1 MDLPWLDHPSA
12 HSAARDAALSQVP
25 RSLHLVPADA
35 ARRAAVQGFIRDRF
49 AAHYQ
54 ADVRHFMPC
63 LFGLEAD
70 DGSLHGAVGCRSAA
84 TQPLFLEHYLDEPIE
99 DLIAARV
106 GTTVDRTD
114 VVEVGN
120 LAARGAGLSRLL
132 IVALTRLLATEGVR
146 WAGFTGTPAL
156 INSFRRLGIA
166 LHGLA
171 PADPRRLGVDREQ
184 WRAEWGTYYDAGP
197 QVMVAE
203 VPGADRT
210 LATAGTYRRFGAQ
223 EAMHGLCA

>member
-1 MDLPWLDHPSA
+1 MDLPWLDHPFSRE
-12 HSAARDAALSQVP
+12 AAPSQVP
-25 RSLHLVPADA
+25 RSLHLVPVDA
-35 ARRAAVQGFIRDRF
+35 ARRAAVQDFIRDRF
-49 AAHYQ
+49 AAHYR

-84 TQPLFLEHYLDEPIE
+84 VQPLFLERYLDEPIE
-99 DLIAARV
+99 HAIAARSGEIV
-106 GTTVDRTD
+106 ERAD

-166 LHGLA
+166 LHRLA
-171 PADPRRLGVDREQ
+171 PADPARLGVDRD
-184 WRAEWGTYYDAGP
+184 EWGSYYDAGP

-203 VPGADRT
+203 VPGAHRT
-210 LATAGTYRRFGAQ
+210 LAMAGTYRQFGASM
-223 EAMHGLCA
+223 EAAHGLCG

>member
-1 MDLPWLDHPSA
+1 MDLPWLDHPTSRETASA
-12 HSAARDAALSQVP
+12 PVP
-25 RSLHLVPADA
+25 RSLHLVTVDA
-35 ARRAAVQGFIRDRF
+35 ARRAAVQDFIRDRF

-120 LAARGAGLSRLL
+120 LAARGAGMSRLL

-146 WAGFTGTPAL
+146 WVGFTGTPAL

-171 PADPRRLGVDREQ
+171 PADPRRLGVDRDQ
-184 WRAEWGTYYDAGP
+184 WRAEWGSYYDAGP

-203 VPGADRT
+203 VPGADLT
-210 LATAGTYRRFGAQ
+210 LATAGTYRQFGASM
-223 EAMHGLCA
+223 EAAHGLCG

>member
-1 MDLPWLDHPSA
+1 MDLPWLDHPPA
-12 HSAARDAALSQVP
+12 REAAPSQVP

-35 ARRAAVQGFIRDRF
+35 TRRAAVQDFVRDRF

-84 TQPLFLEHYLDEPIE
+84 TQPLFLERYLDEPIE
-99 DLIAARV
+99 DLIAARA
-106 GTTVDRTD
+106 GTTVERAD

-156 INSFRRLGIA
+156 INSFRRLGIV
-166 LHGLA
+166 LHRLGS
-171 PADPRRLGVDREQ
+171 ADPRRLGVDREQ

-203 VPGADRT
+203 VPGADRA
-210 LATAGTYRRFGAQ
+210 LSSAGTYRQFGAQ
-223 EAMHGLCA
+223 EVMHGLCG

>member
-1 MDLPWLDHPSA
+1 MDLPWLDHPTSREPASA
-12 HSAARDAALSQVP
+12 PVP
-25 RSLHLVPADA
+25 RSLHLVAVDA
-35 ARRAAVQGFIRDRF
+35 ARRAAVQDFIRDRF

-54 ADVRHFMPC
+54 ANVRHFMPC

-84 TQPLFLEHYLDEPIE
+84 VQPLFLERYLDEPIE
-99 DLIAARV
+99 HVIAARSGEIV
-106 GTTVDRTD
+106 ERAD

-120 LAARGAGLSRLL
+120 LAARGAGMSRLL

-146 WAGFTGTPAL
+146 WVGFTGTPAL

-166 LHGLA
+166 LHRLA
-171 PADPRRLGVDREQ
+171 PADPSRLGADRD
-184 WRAEWGTYYDAGP
+184 EWGSYYDAGP

-210 LATAGTYRRFGAQ
+210 LETAGTYRQFGASM
-223 EAMHGLCA
+223 EAAHGLCG

>member
-1 MDLPWLDHPSA
+1 MDLPWLDHPTSRETASA
-12 HSAARDAALSQVP
+12 PVP
-25 RSLHLVPADA
+25 RSLHLVAVDA
-35 ARRAAVQGFIRDRF
+35 ARRAAVQDFIRDRF

-84 TQPLFLEHYLDEPIE
+84 VQPLFLERYLDEPIE
-99 DLIAARV
+99 HVIAARSGEAV
-106 GTTVDRTD
+106 ERAD

-120 LAARGAGLSRLL
+120 LAARGAGMSRLL

-166 LHGLA
+166 LHRLA
-171 PADPRRLGVDREQ
+171 PADPSRRGAARD
-184 WRAEWGTYYDAGP
+184 EWGSYYDAGP

-210 LATAGTYRRFGAQ
+210 LATAGTYRQFGASM
-223 EAMHGLCA
+223 EAAHGLCG

>member
-1 MDLPWLDHPSA
+1 MDLPWLDHPPSRETASA
-12 HSAARDAALSQVP
+12 PVP
-25 RSLHLVPADA
+25 RSLHLVAVDA
-35 ARRAAVQGFIRDRF
+35 ARRAAVQDFIRDRF
-49 AAHYQ
+49 AVHYQ
-54 ADVRHFMPC
+54 ANVRHFMPC

-84 TQPLFLEHYLDEPIE
+84 TQALFLEHYLDEPIE

-106 GTTVDRTD
+106 GTTVERAD

-120 LAARGAGLSRLL
+120 LAARGAGMSRLL

-146 WAGFTGTPAL
+146 WVGFTGTPAL

-171 PADPRRLGVDREQ
+171 PADPRRLGVDRDQ
-184 WRAEWGTYYDAGP
+184 WRAEWGSYYDAGP

-203 VPGADRT
+203 VPGAHRT
-210 LATAGTYRRFGAQ
+210 LATAGTYRQFGASM
-223 EAMHGLCA
+223 EAAHGLCG

>member
-1 MDLPWLDHPSA
+1 MDLPWLDHPTSREPASA
-12 HSAARDAALSQVP
+12 QVP
-25 RSLHLVPADA
+25 RSLHLVAVDA
-35 ARRAAVQGFIRDRF
+35 ARRAAVQDFIRNRF

-54 ADVRHFMPC
+54 ANVRHFMPC

-84 TQPLFLEHYLDEPIE
+84 VQPLFLERYLDEPIE
-99 DLIAARV
+99 HVIAARSGEIV
-106 GTTVDRTD
+106 ERAD

-120 LAARGAGLSRLL
+120 LAARGAGMSRLL

-146 WAGFTGTPAL
+146 WVGFTGTPAL

-166 LHGLA
+166 LHRLA
-171 PADPRRLGVDREQ
+171 PADPSRLGADRD
-184 WRAEWGTYYDAGP
+184 EWGSYYDAGP

-210 LATAGTYRRFGAQ
+210 LATAGTYRQFGSSM
-223 EAMHGLCA
+223 EAAHGLCG

>member
-1 MDLPWLDHPSA
+1 MDLPWLDHPS
-12 HSAARDAALSQVP
+12 SREAAPSQVP
-25 RSLHLVPADA
+25 RSLHLVPVDA
-35 ARRAAVQGFIRDRF
+35 ARRAAVQDFIRDRF
-49 AAHYQ
+49 AAHYR

-84 TQPLFLEHYLDEPIE
+84 VQPLFLERYLDEPIE
-99 DLIAARV
+99 HAIAARSGESV
-106 GTTVDRTD
+106 ERAD

-166 LHGLA
+166 LHRLA
-171 PADPRRLGVDREQ
+171 PADPARLGVDRD
-184 WRAEWGTYYDAGP
+184 EWGSYYDAGP

-203 VPGADRT
+203 VPGAHRT
-210 LATAGTYRRFGAQ
+210 LATAGTYRQFGASM
-223 EAMHGLCA
+223 EAAHGLCG

>member
-1 MDLPWLDHPSA
+1 MDLPWLDHPTSRETASA
-12 HSAARDAALSQVP
+12 PVP
-25 RSLHLVPADA
+25 RSLHLVAVDA
-35 ARRAAVQGFIRDRF
+35 ARRAAVQDFIRDRF

-84 TQPLFLEHYLDEPIE
+84 TQALFLEHYLDEPIE

-106 GTTVDRTD
+106 GTSVERAD

-120 LAARGAGLSRLL
+120 LAARGAGMSRLL

-146 WAGFTGTPAL
+146 WVGFTGTPAL

-171 PADPRRLGVDREQ
+171 PADPRRLGVDRDQ
-184 WRAEWGTYYDAGP
+184 WRAEWGSYYDAGP

-203 VPGADRT
+203 VPGADLT
-210 LATAGTYRRFGAQ
+210 LATAGTYRQFGASM
-223 EAMHGLCA
+223 EAAHGLCG

>member
-1 MDLPWLDHPSA
+1 MDLPWLDHPFSRE
-12 HSAARDAALSQVP
+12 AASSQVP
-25 RSLHLVPADA
+25 RSLHLVPVGA
-35 ARRAAVQGFIRDRF
+35 ARRAAVQDFIRERF

-84 TQPLFLEHYLDEPIE
+84 TQPLFLERYLDESIE
-99 DLIAARV
+99 DLIAARA
-106 GTTVDRTD
+106 GTTVERAD

-156 INSFRRLGIA
+156 INSFRRLGIV
-166 LHGLA
+166 LHRLG

-210 LATAGTYRRFGAQ
+210 LATAGTYRQFGAQ
-223 EAMHGLCA
+223 EAMHGLCG

>member
-1 MDLPWLDHPSA
+1 
-12 HSAARDAALSQVP
+12 
-25 RSLHLVPADA
+25 
-35 ARRAAVQGFIRDRF
+35 
-49 AAHYQ
+49 
-54 ADVRHFMPC
+54 MPC
-63 LFGLEAD
+63 LYGLEAD

-84 TQPLFLEHYLDEPIE
+84 TQTLFLEHYLDEPIE

-106 GTTVDRTD
+106 GTSVERAD

-120 LAARGAGLSRLL
+120 LAARGAGMSRLL

-146 WAGFTGTPAL
+146 WVGFTGTPAL

-171 PADPRRLGVDREQ
+171 PADPRRLGVDRDQ
-184 WRAEWGTYYDAGP
+184 WRAEWGSYYDAGP

-203 VPGADRT
+203 VPGADLT
-210 LATAGTYRRFGAQ
+210 LATAGTYRQFGASM
-223 EAMHGLCA
+223 EVAHGLCG

>member
-1 MDLPWLDHPSA
+1 MDLPWLDHPSSRETA
-12 HSAARDAALSQVP
+12 SAPVP
-25 RSLHLVPADA
+25 RSLHLVAVDA
-35 ARRAAVQGFIRDRF
+35 ARRAAVQDFIRDRF

-54 ADVRHFMPC
+54 ASVHHFMPC

-84 TQPLFLEHYLDEPIE
+84 VQPLFLERYLDEPIE
-99 DLIAARV
+99 HVITARSGEAAERA
-106 GTTVDRTD
+106 D

-120 LAARGAGLSRLL
+120 LAARGAGMSRLL

-156 INSFRRLGIA
+156 INSFRRLGIV

-171 PADPRRLGVDREQ
+171 PADPRRLGMGHDQ

-203 VPGADRT
+203 VPGADRA
-210 LATAGTYRRFGAQ
+210 LATAGTYRQFGASM
-223 EAMHGLCA
+223 EAAHGLCG

>member
-1 MDLPWLDHPSA
+1 MDLPWLDH
-12 HSAARDAALSQVP
+12 HSSREAASSQVP

-35 ARRAAVQGFIRDRF
+35 ARRAAVQDFIRERF

-54 ADVRHFMPC
+54 ASVRHFMPC

-99 DLIAARV
+99 DRIATRA
-106 GTTVDRTD
+106 GTTVDRAD

-156 INSFRRLGIA
+156 INSFRRLGIV

-223 EAMHGLCA
+223 EAMHGLCG

>member
-1 MDLPWLDHPSA
+1 MDLPWLDHPTSREPASA
-12 HSAARDAALSQVP
+12 QVP
-25 RSLHLVPADA
+25 RSLHLVAVDA
-35 ARRAAVQGFIRDRF
+35 ARRAAVQDFIRDRF

-54 ADVRHFMPC
+54 ANVRHFMPC

-84 TQPLFLEHYLDEPIE
+84 VQPLFLERYLDEPIE
-99 DLIAARV
+99 HVIAARSGEV
-106 GTTVDRTD
+106 VDRAD

-120 LAARGAGLSRLL
+120 LAARGAGMSRLL

-146 WAGFTGTPAL
+146 WVGFTGTPAL

-166 LHGLA
+166 LHRLA
-171 PADPRRLGVDREQ
+171 PADPSRLGADRD
-184 WRAEWGTYYDAGP
+184 EWGSYYDAGP

-210 LATAGTYRRFGAQ
+210 LATAGTYRQFGSSM
-223 EAMHGLCA
+223 EAAHGLCG

>member
-1 MDLPWLDHPSA
+1 MDLPWLDHPTSRETASA
-12 HSAARDAALSQVP
+12 PVP
-25 RSLHLVPADA
+25 RSLHLVAVDA
-35 ARRAAVQGFIRDRF
+35 ARRAAVHDVIRDRF

-84 TQPLFLEHYLDEPIE
+84 VQPLFLERYLDEPIE
-99 DLIAARV
+99 HVIAARSGEIV
-106 GTTVDRTD
+106 ERAD

-120 LAARGAGLSRLL
+120 LAARGAGMSRLL

-156 INSFRRLGIA
+156 INSFRRLGIV
-166 LHGLA
+166 LHGLV
-171 PADPRRLGVDREQ
+171 PADPRRLGVDRDQ

-210 LATAGTYRRFGAQ
+210 LATAGTYRQFRSSM
-223 EAMHGLCA
+223 EAAHGLCG

>member
-1 MDLPWLDHPSA
+1 MDLPWLDHPTSRETASA
-12 HSAARDAALSQVP
+12 PVP
-25 RSLHLVPADA
+25 RSLHLVAVDA
-35 ARRAAVQGFIRDRF
+35 ARRAAVHDFIRDRF

-84 TQPLFLEHYLDEPIE
+84 TQALFLEHYLDEPIE

-106 GTTVDRTD
+106 GTTVERAD

-120 LAARGAGLSRLL
+120 LAACGAGLSRLL
-132 IVALTRLLATEGVR
+132 IVALTRLLAAEGVS
-146 WAGFTGTPAL
+146 WVGFTGTPAL
-156 INSFRRLGIA
+156 INSFRLLGIA

-171 PADPRRLGVDREQ
+171 PADPRRLGVDRDQ
-184 WRAEWGTYYDAGP
+184 WRAEWGSYYDAGP

-203 VPGADRT
+203 VPGADLT
-210 LATAGTYRRFGAQ
+210 LATAGTYRQFGASM
-223 EAMHGLCA
+223 EAAHGLCG

>member
-1 MDLPWLDHPSA
+1 MDLPWLDHPTSRETASA
-12 HSAARDAALSQVP
+12 PVP
-25 RSLHLVPADA
+25 RSLHLVAVDA
-35 ARRAAVQGFIRDRF
+35 ARRAAVQDFIRDRF

-84 TQPLFLEHYLDEPIE
+84 TQALFLEHYLDEPIE

-106 GTTVDRTD
+106 GTTVGRAD

-120 LAARGAGLSRLL
+120 LAARGAGMSRLL

-146 WAGFTGTPAL
+146 WVGFTGTPAL

-171 PADPRRLGVDREQ
+171 PADPRRLGVDRDQ
-184 WRAEWGTYYDAGP
+184 WRAEWGSYYDAGP

-203 VPGADRT
+203 VPGADLT
-210 LATAGTYRRFGAQ
+210 LATAGTYRQFGASM
-223 EAMHGLCA
+223 EAAHGLCG

>member
-1 MDLPWLDHPSA
+1 MDLPWLDHPTSRETASA
-12 HSAARDAALSQVP
+12 PVP
-25 RSLHLVPADA
+25 RSLHLVAVDA
-35 ARRAAVQGFIRDRF
+35 ARRAAVQDFIRDRF

-84 TQPLFLEHYLDEPIE
+84 VQPLFLERYLDEPIE
-99 DLIAARV
+99 HVIAARSGEAV
-106 GTTVDRTD
+106 ERAD

-120 LAARGAGLSRLL
+120 LAARGAGMSRLL

-146 WAGFTGTPAL
+146 WVGFTGTPAL

-166 LHGLA
+166 LHRLA
-171 PADPRRLGVDREQ
+171 PADPSRLGADRD
-184 WRAEWGTYYDAGP
+184 EWGSYYDAGP

-203 VPGADRT
+203 VPGADLT
-210 LATAGTYRRFGAQ
+210 LATAGTYRQFGASM
-223 EAMHGLCA
+223 EAAHGLCG

>member
-1 MDLPWLDHPSA
+1 MDLPWLDHPTSRETASA
-12 HSAARDAALSQVP
+12 PVP
-25 RSLHLVPADA
+25 RSLHLVAVDA
-35 ARRAAVQGFIRDRF
+35 ARRAAVQDFIRDRF

-63 LFGLEAD
+63 LYGLEAD

-120 LAARGAGLSRLL
+120 LAARGAGMSRLL

-146 WAGFTGTPAL
+146 WVGFTGTPAL

-171 PADPRRLGVDREQ
+171 PADPRRLGVDRDQ

-210 LATAGTYRRFGAQ
+210 LATAGTYRQFRSSM
-223 EAMHGLCA
+223 EAAHGLCG

>member
-1 MDLPWLDHPSA
+1 MDLPWLDHPPSRETASA
-12 HSAARDAALSQVP
+12 PVP
-25 RSLHLVPADA
+25 RSLHLVAVDA
-35 ARRAAVQGFIRDRF
+35 ARRAAVHDFIRDRF

-84 TQPLFLEHYLDEPIE
+84 VQPLFLERYLDEPIE
-99 DLIAARV
+99 HVIAARSGEAV
-106 GTTVDRTD
+106 ERAD

-120 LAARGAGLSRLL
+120 LAARGAGMSRLL

-146 WAGFTGTPAL
+146 WVGFTGTPAL

-166 LHGLA
+166 LHRLA
-171 PADPRRLGVDREQ
+171 PADPSRLGADRD
-184 WRAEWGTYYDAGP
+184 EWGSYYDAGP

-210 LATAGTYRRFGAQ
+210 LATAGTYRQFGASM
-223 EAMHGLCA
+223 EAAHGLCG

>member
-1 MDLPWLDHPSA
+1 MDLPWLDHPTSRETTSA
-12 HSAARDAALSQVP
+12 PVP
-25 RSLHLVPADA
+25 RSLHLVAVDA
-35 ARRAAVQGFIRDRF
+35 TRRAAVHDFIRDRF
-49 AAHYQ
+49 AEHYQ
-54 ADVRHFMPC
+54 ANVRHFMPC

-84 TQPLFLEHYLDEPIE
+84 VQPLFLERYLDEPIE
-99 DLIAARV
+99 HVIAARSGEAV
-106 GTTVDRTD
+106 ERAD

-120 LAARGAGLSRLL
+120 LAARGAGMSRLL

-146 WAGFTGTPAL
+146 WVGFTGTPAL

-166 LHGLA
+166 LHRLA
-171 PADPRRLGVDREQ
+171 PADPSRLGADRD
-184 WRAEWGTYYDAGP
+184 EWGSYYDAGP

-210 LATAGTYRRFGAQ
+210 LATAGTYRQFRSSM
-223 EAMHGLCA
+223 EAAHGLCG

>member
-12 HSAARDAALSQVP
+12 RDAALSPVP

-35 ARRAAVQGFIRDRF
+35 ARRTAVQGFIRERF

-70 DGSLHGAVGCRSAA
+70 DGSLHGAVGCRSAVV
-84 TQPLFLEHYLDEPIE
+84 QPLFLERYLDEPIE
-99 DLIAARV
+99 DLIAARA
-106 GTTVDRTD
+106 GMTVARAD

-132 IVALTRLLATEGVR
+132 IVALTRLLAAEGVR

-166 LHGLA
+166 LHRLA
-171 PADPRRLGVDREQ
+171 SADPSRLGVDHEQ
-184 WRAEWGTYYDAGP
+184 WRAEWGTYYDNRP

-203 VPGADRT
+203 VPGADRA
-210 LATAGTYRRFGAQ
+210 LATAGTYRHFGAQ
-223 EAMHGLCA
+223 EAMHGLCS

>member
-1 MDLPWLDHPSA
+1 MDLPWLDHPTSRETASA
-12 HSAARDAALSQVP
+12 PGP
-25 RSLHLVPADA
+25 RSLQLVAVDA
-35 ARRAAVQGFIRDRF
+35 ARRVAVQDFIRDRF
-49 AAHYQ
+49 AAHYH

-84 TQPLFLEHYLDEPIE
+84 TQALFLEHYLDEPIE

-120 LAARGAGLSRLL
+120 LAARGAGMSRLL

-146 WAGFTGTPAL
+146 WVGFTGTPAL

-171 PADPRRLGVDREQ
+171 PADPRRLGVDRDQ
-184 WRAEWGTYYDAGP
+184 WRAEWGSYYDAGP

-203 VPGADRT
+203 VPGADLT
-210 LATAGTYRRFGAQ
+210 LATAGTYRQFGASM
-223 EAMHGLCA
+223 EAAHGLCG

>member
-1 MDLPWLDHPSA
+1 MDLPWLDHPTSRETASA
-12 HSAARDAALSQVP
+12 PVP
-25 RSLHLVPADA
+25 RSLHLVAVDA
-35 ARRAAVQGFIRDRF
+35 ARRAAVQDFIRDRF

-84 TQPLFLEHYLDEPIE
+84 VQPLFLERYLDEPIE
-99 DLIAARV
+99 HVIAARSGEAV
-106 GTTVDRTD
+106 ERAD

-120 LAARGAGLSRLL
+120 LAARGAGMSRLL

-146 WAGFTGTPAL
+146 WVGFTGTPAL

-166 LHGLA
+166 LHRLA
-171 PADPRRLGVDREQ
+171 PADPSRLGADRD
-184 WRAEWGTYYDAGP
+184 EWGTYYDAGP

-210 LATAGTYRRFGAQ
+210 LATAGTYRQFRSSM
-223 EAMHGLCA
+223 EAAHGLCG

>member
-1 MDLPWLDHPSA
+1 MDLPWLDHPTSREPASA
-12 HSAARDAALSQVP
+12 QVP
-25 RSLHLVPADA
+25 RSLHLVAVDA
-35 ARRAAVQGFIRDRF
+35 ARRAAVQDFIRDRF
-49 AAHYQ
+49 AVHYQ
-54 ADVRHFMPC
+54 ANVRHFMPC

-84 TQPLFLEHYLDEPIE
+84 VQPLFLERYLDEPIE
-99 DLIAARV
+99 HVIAARS
-106 GTTVDRTD
+106 GEIVDRAD

-120 LAARGAGLSRLL
+120 LAARGAGMSRLL

-146 WAGFTGTPAL
+146 WVGFTGTPAL

-166 LHGLA
+166 LHRLA
-171 PADPRRLGVDREQ
+171 PADPSRLGADRD
-184 WRAEWGTYYDAGP
+184 EWGSYYDAGP

-210 LATAGTYRRFGAQ
+210 LATAGTYRQFGSSM
-223 EAMHGLCA
+223 EAAHGLCG

>member
-1 MDLPWLDHPSA
+1 MDLPWLDHP
-12 HSAARDAALSQVP
+12 AARDAALSQVP

-35 ARRAAVQGFIRDRF
+35 ARRAAVQGFIRERF

-84 TQPLFLEHYLDEPIE
+84 VQPLFLERYLDEPIE
-99 DLIAARV
+99 DLIAARAN
-106 GTTVDRTD
+106 TTVARAD

-132 IVALTRLLATEGVR
+132 IVALTRLLAWR
-146 WAGFTGTPAL
+146 RPIRAG
-156 INSFRRLGIA
+156 
-166 LHGLA
+166 
-171 PADPRRLGVDREQ
+171 
-184 WRAEWGTYYDAGP
+184 WGWIP
-197 QVMVAE
+197 SS
-203 VPGADRT
+203 
-210 LATAGTYRRFGAQ
+210 GAQ
-223 EAMHGLCA
+223 SGAAITTTARR

>member
-1 MDLPWLDHPSA
+1 MDLPWLDHPS
-12 HSAARDAALSQVP
+12 SREAAPSQVP
-25 RSLHLVPADA
+25 RSLHLVPVDA
-35 ARRAAVQGFIRDRF
+35 ARRAAVQDFIRDRF
-49 AAHYQ
+49 AAHYR

-84 TQPLFLEHYLDEPIE
+84 VQPLFLERYLDEPIE
-99 DLIAARV
+99 HAIAARSGEIV
-106 GTTVDRTD
+106 ERAD

-166 LHGLA
+166 LHRLA
-171 PADPRRLGVDREQ
+171 PADPARLGVDRD
-184 WRAEWGTYYDAGP
+184 EWGSYYDAGP

-203 VPGADRT
+203 VPGAHRT
-210 LATAGTYRRFGAQ
+210 LAMAGTYRQFGASM
-223 EAMHGLCA
+223 EAAHGLCG

>member
-1 MDLPWLDHPSA
+1 MDLPWLDHPTSREATSA
-12 HSAARDAALSQVP
+12 PVP
-25 RSLHLVPADA
+25 RSLHLVAVDA
-35 ARRAAVQGFIRDRF
+35 TRRAAVQDFIRDRF

-84 TQPLFLEHYLDEPIE
+84 TQALFLEHYLDEPIE

-120 LAARGAGLSRLL
+120 LAARGAGMSRLL

-146 WAGFTGTPAL
+146 WVGFTGTPAL

-171 PADPRRLGVDREQ
+171 PADPRRLGVDRDQ
-184 WRAEWGTYYDAGP
+184 WRAEWGSYYDAGP

-203 VPGADRT
+203 VPGADLT
-210 LATAGTYRRFGAQ
+210 LATAGTYRQFGASM
-223 EAMHGLCA
+223 EVAHGLCG

>member
-1 MDLPWLDHPSA
+1 MDLPWLDHPTSRETASA
-12 HSAARDAALSQVP
+12 PVP
-25 RSLHLVPADA
+25 RSLHLVAVDA
-35 ARRAAVQGFIRDRF
+35 ARRAAVHDFIRDRF

-54 ADVRHFMPC
+54 ANVRHFMPC

-84 TQPLFLEHYLDEPIE
+84 VQPLFLERYLDEPIE
-99 DLIAARV
+99 HVIAARSGEAV
-106 GTTVDRTD
+106 ERAD

-120 LAARGAGLSRLL
+120 LAARGAGMSRLL

-146 WAGFTGTPAL
+146 WVGFTGTPAL

-166 LHGLA
+166 LHRLA
-171 PADPRRLGVDREQ
+171 PADPSRLGADRD
-184 WRAEWGTYYDAGP
+184 EWGSYYDAGP

-210 LATAGTYRRFGAQ
+210 LATAGTYRQFGASM
-223 EAMHGLCA
+223 EAAHGSCG

>member
-1 MDLPWLDHPSA
+1 MDLPWLDHPTSRETASA
-12 HSAARDAALSQVP
+12 PVP
-25 RSLHLVPADA
+25 RSLHLVAVDA
-35 ARRAAVQGFIRDRF
+35 ARRAAVHDFIRDRF

-84 TQPLFLEHYLDEPIE
+84 VQPLFLEHYLDEPIE

-106 GTTVDRTD
+106 GTSVERAD

-120 LAARGAGLSRLL
+120 LAARGAGMSRLL

-146 WAGFTGTPAL
+146 WVGFTGTPAL

-166 LHGLA
+166 LHRLA
-171 PADPRRLGVDREQ
+171 PADPSRLGADRD
-184 WRAEWGTYYDAGP
+184 EWGSYYDAGP

-210 LATAGTYRRFGAQ
+210 LATAGTYRQFRSSM
-223 EAMHGLCA
+223 EAAHGLCG

>member
-1 MDLPWLDHPSA
+1 MDLPWLDHPTSREPASA
-12 HSAARDAALSQVP
+12 QVP
-25 RSLHLVPADA
+25 RSLHLVAVDA
-35 ARRAAVQGFIRDRF
+35 ARRAAVQDFIRDRF
-49 AAHYQ
+49 AVHYQ
-54 ADVRHFMPC
+54 ANVRHFMPC

-84 TQPLFLEHYLDEPIE
+84 VQPLFLERYLDEPIE
-99 DLIAARV
+99 HVIAARSGEV
-106 GTTVDRTD
+106 VDRAD

-120 LAARGAGLSRLL
+120 LAARGAGMSRLL

-146 WAGFTGTPAL
+146 WVGFTGTPAL

-166 LHGLA
+166 LHRLA
-171 PADPRRLGVDREQ
+171 PADPSRLGADRD
-184 WRAEWGTYYDAGP
+184 EWGSYYDAGP

-210 LATAGTYRRFGAQ
+210 LATAGTYRQFGSSM
-223 EAMHGLCA
+223 EAAHGLCG

>member
-1 MDLPWLDHPSA
+1 MDLPWLDHPTSREPASA
-12 HSAARDAALSQVP
+12 QVP
-25 RSLHLVPADA
+25 RSLHLVAVDA
-35 ARRAAVQGFIRDRF
+35 ARRAAVQDFIRDRF

-54 ADVRHFMPC
+54 ANVRHFMPC

-84 TQPLFLEHYLDEPIE
+84 VQPLFLERYLDEPIE
-99 DLIAARV
+99 HVIAARS
-106 GTTVDRTD
+106 GEIVDRAD

-120 LAARGAGLSRLL
+120 LAARGAGMSRLL

-146 WAGFTGTPAL
+146 WVGFTGTPAL

-166 LHGLA
+166 LHRLA
-171 PADPRRLGVDREQ
+171 PADPSRLGADRD
-184 WRAEWGTYYDAGP
+184 EWGSYYDAGP

-210 LATAGTYRRFGAQ
+210 LATAGTYRQFGSSM
-223 EAMHGLCA
+223 EAAHGLCG

>member
-1 MDLPWLDHPSA
+1 MDLPWLDHPS
-12 HSAARDAALSQVP
+12 SREAAPSRVP
-25 RSLHLVPADA
+25 RSLQLVPVDA
-35 ARRAAVQGFIRDRF
+35 ARRAAVQDFIRDRF
-49 AAHYQ
+49 ATHYQ
-54 ADVRHFMPC
+54 ANVQHFMPC
-63 LFGLEAD
+63 LYGLEAD

-84 TQPLFLEHYLDEPIE
+84 VQPLFLERYLDEPIE
-99 DLIAARV
+99 HAIAARSGEIV
-106 GTTVDRTD
+106 ERAD

-166 LHGLA
+166 LHRLA
-171 PADPRRLGVDREQ
+171 PADPARLGVDRD
-184 WRAEWGTYYDAGP
+184 EWGSYYDAGP

-203 VPGADRT
+203 VPGAHRT
-210 LATAGTYRRFGAQ
+210 LATAGTYRQFGASM
-223 EAMHGLCA
+223 EAAHGLCG